1 MKSMSHSYSQPNSN
15 KKKEE
20 GYHCK
25 STVDSKFTMSEVN
38 PSDSFKPQNFRLKI
52 PIDIYTILLFL
63 RQKVHPY
70 EFAFE
75 GIIDADQSEKNT
87 FRLRKIFIPPQT
99 ARVDNVRYDIL
110 TCNIATED
118 EMEFLSLHGHS
129 HANMDAFWSQT
140 DINDIEDWLGPY
152 RINIV
157 MNNFGKMLARIDFF
171 VETCGDN
178 IHVGMANV
186 DVELEFGEEYVKKY
200 SGLLANI
207 KRTADPVTTRPYYY
221 GYGGYPV
228 YNPNLRRVLTEAD
241 FDLDYCDDVSPELNS
256 IYDNDFDTTPG
267 FSPSSNDGDSISIIP
282 KLGPSNDSDDTTITT
297 EPNSS
302 NDDGSCLR
310 PVDNSI

>member
-20 GYHCK
+20 GYRCK
-25 STVDSKFTMSEVN
+25 STANSKFTMSEAD
-38 PSDSFKPQNFRLKI
+38 PSGSFKPQNFRLKI
-52 PIDIYTILLFL
+52 PIDIYIVLLFL

-75 GIIDADQSEKNT
+75 GIIDVDQSEKNT

-110 TCNIATED
+110 TCNIATEE
-118 EMEFLSLHGHS
+118 EMELLSLHGHS

-157 MNNFGKMLARIDFF
+157 INNFGKMLARIDFF

-178 IHVGMANV
+178 IHVGTANV
-186 DVELEFGEEYVKKY
+186 DVELEFGEEYEKKY

-221 GYGGYPV
+221 GYPV

-241 FDLDYCDDVSPELNS
+241 FNLDYRDDAFSELDLDS
-256 IYDNDFDTTPG
+256 IYDNDSYTTPE

-282 KLGPSNDSDDTTITT
+282 KLDPSNDSGNTTIT